1 MGWSKDWRLEM
12 CGAPRGNIIWN
23 CGIFTSLPRARKPTR
38 GSTQCRSVNDLGGQ
52 AFESWTNNTG
62 KMWLE
67 DFLPHDVKGIRIM
80 THGYN
85 SSLSD
90 KMIEIDFLDHRRDL
104 LQNFANARRSALVC
118 ILLDKV

>member
-1 MGWSKDWRLEM
+1 VER
-12 CGAPRGNIIWN
+12 RGEILF
-23 CGIFTSLPRARKPTR
+23 GIVEYLPLYPEPGNQREAQP
-38 GSTQCRSVNDLGGQ
+38 SVVSVNDLGGQ